1 MATVIV
7 KLYGTLRKKVTNY
20 DSAKGLDVKMPDGAS
35 IADLVA
41 HLGIVE
47 SKIGFVSVNG
57 RIVKATGAVEDGA
70 VVKVFQP
77 IFGG

>member
-1 MATVIV
+1 MARVKV
-7 KLYGTLRKKVTNY
+7 KLYGTLRKKIKSY
-20 DSAKGLDVKMPDGAS
+20 DPAKGLDVEIRDGAS

-41 HLGIVE
+41 HLGILE

-57 RIVKATGAVEDGA
+57 RIVTATGAVEDGA
-70 VVKVFQP
+70 VIKVFQP

>member
-1 MATVIV
+1 MARVIV
-7 KLYGTLRKKVTNY
+7 KLYGTLGKKIKNY
-20 DSAKGLDVKMPDGAS
+20 DSATGLDVEMPDGAS

-57 RIVKATGAVEDGA
+57 RIAKAIGTVEDSA